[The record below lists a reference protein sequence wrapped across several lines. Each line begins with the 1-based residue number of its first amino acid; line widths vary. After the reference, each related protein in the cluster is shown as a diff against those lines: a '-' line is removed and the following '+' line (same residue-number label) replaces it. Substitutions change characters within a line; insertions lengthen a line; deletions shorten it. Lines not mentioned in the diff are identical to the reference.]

1 MTKATNEVVFN
12 LITLGDSGVGK
23 TSLLRRYLYGLYDDN
38 SMSTIGLNFSFK
50 EVVLD
55 NKKKVKLKLID
66 TGGQEK
72 YRAIA
77 KTYFKNADGV
87 LFVYSIDDI
96 ESFNNIKEWITL
108 FNENNNG
115 KKGIPQILVETKNDL
130 ERKVN
135 EEESKKF
142 AKDNNSILISTSAK
156 TAENIDDVF
165 KEMAENIYKVY
176 SKTANSKQKNFQI
189 ENEPKKEG
197 GGNCC
202 LFTSDE

>member
-1 MTKATNEVVFN
+1 MSKASNEIVFN

-23 TSLLRRYLYGLYDDN
+23 TSLYRRYLYNLYDDN
-38 SMSTIGLNFSFK
+38 TISTIGLSFAFK
-50 EVVLD
+50 EVILD

-77 KTYFKNADGV
+77 KTYFKNAEGV
-87 LFVYSIDDI
+87 LFVYSIDDE

-142 AKDNNSILISTSAK
+142 ANDNNLILISTSAK
-156 TAENIDDVF
+156 TNKNVDDLF

-176 SKTANSKQKNFQI
+176 SKTANSNQKNFHL
-189 ENEPKKEG
+189 ENEPRKEG

>member
-1 MTKATNEVVFN
+1 MTKATNEIVFN

-23 TSLLRRYLYGLYDDN
+23 TSLYRRYLYNLYDDN
-38 SMSTIGLNFSFK
+38 SISTIGLSFAFK
-50 EVVLD
+50 EIILD

-96 ESFNNIKEWITL
+96 ESFNNIKEWINL

-130 ERKVN
+130 VRVVN
-135 EEESKKF
+135 EEESKNF
-142 AKDNNSILISTSAK
+142 SNERNLILISTSSK
-156 TAENIDDVF
+156 TNENVDDLF
-165 KEMAENIYKVY
+165 KKMAENMYKEY
-176 SKTANSKQKNFQI
+176 LKTANSKQKNI
-189 ENEPKKEG
+189 HLENEAKKEG
-197 GGNCC
+197 GHCC

>member
-1 MTKATNEVVFN
+1 MSKAPNEIVFN
-12 LITLGDSGVGK
+12 VITLGDSGVGK

-50 EVVLD
+50 EIVLD

-87 LFVYSIDDI
+87 LFVYSIDNED
-96 ESFNNIKEWITL
+96 SFNNIKEWIQL

-115 KKGIPQILVETKNDL
+115 KEGIPQILVETKNDL
-130 ERKVN
+130 ERVVN
-135 EEESKKF
+135 LEESKNF
-142 AKDNNSILISTSAK
+142 ANENNLILISTSSK
-156 TAENIDDVF
+156 TNENVDDLF
-165 KEMAENIYKVY
+165 KNMAEKMYKEY
-176 SKTANSKQKNFQI
+176 SKTANSKQKNLQL
-189 ENEPKKEG
+189 ENEPKREG
-197 GGNCC
+197 GHCC

>member
-1 MTKATNEVVFN
+1 MSKASNEIVFN

-23 TSLLRRYLYGLYDDN
+23 TSLYRRFLYNLYDDN
-38 SMSTIGLNFSFK
+38 TISTIGLSFAFK
-50 EVVLD
+50 EVILD

-77 KTYFKNADGV
+77 KTYFKNAEGV
-87 LFVYSIDDI
+87 LFVYSIDDV
-96 ESFNNIKEWITL
+96 ESFNNIKDWIIL

-142 AKDNNSILISTSAK
+142 ANDNKLILISTSAK
-156 TAENIDDVF
+156 TNKNVDDLF

-176 SKTANSKQKNFQI
+176 SKTANSKQKNLQL
-189 ENEPKKEG
+189 ENEPKREG
-197 GGNCC
+197 GHCC